1 MKSGMKVLH
10 FLPQYPGRDG
20 TSAYGTGLVRA
31 LNRLRPGSA
40 AIVSQRH
47 DGRPAPDAVDVVNYA
62 ARRMAFGVPG
72 NLRRDLATGR
82 LSADGAILHGTFNP
96 PMATLGRWLRKL
108 GIPYL
113 FIPHD
118 PYVPGLMDHHRWR
131 KLAYWHG
138 FEKPLI
144 EGARAVQLLDESH
157 EAPLRALGC
166 RVPVFTVPNGCDP
179 AMLDLL
185 EATPRVPGAGDPVR
199 IQYLGRMDRNH
210 KGLDLLLEGFAL
222 FLRST
227 VAPPAVELV
236 LTGNDWTDRGWLE
249 AFAGRL
255 GIRERVRFTG
265 PRSEPSIRIQAEADL
280 AVLPSRFDGFGLT
293 LVEAM
298 LAARPVIASA
308 AAGVATH
315 VARSGGGWISE
326 PTAGA
331 IAATLERAM
340 ADRPVWEEMG
350 RRNQIYVTTKLT
362 WDRVA
367 ETTMEA
373 YERHFC

>member
-1 MKSGMKVLH
+1 MKVLH

-20 TSAYGTGLVRA
+20 TSAYGTGLVPA
-31 LNRLRPGSA
+31 LNRLMPGSA
-40 AIVSQRH
+40 AIVSLRH
-47 DGRPAPDAVDVVNYA
+47 DGRPAPAGVEVLNFP
-62 ARRMAFGVPG
+62 ARRCGFHLPAI
-72 NLRRDLATGR
+72 LRRDLADGR
-82 LSADGAILHGTFNP
+82 LTADGVILHGTFNP
-96 PMATLGRWLRKL
+96 PMAALGRWLRKL

-118 PYVPGLMDHHRWR
+118 PYVPGLMMHHRWR
-131 KLAYWHG
+131 KAAYWHG
-138 FEKPLI
+138 FEKSLI
-144 EGARAVQLLDESH
+144 EGARAVQLLDASH

-179 AMLDLL
+179 ALLDLL
-185 EATPRVPGAGDPVR
+185 KGPLRVPGEGEAVR

-222 FLRST
+222 FLRSA
-227 VAPPAVELV
+227 VVPPAVELV
-236 LTGNDWTDRGWLE
+236 LTGNDWTDRRWLE

-255 GIRERVRFTG
+255 GIRDRVRFTG
-265 PRSEPSIRIQAEADL
+265 PRSEPSIQIQAEADI

-298 LAARPVIASA
+298 LAARPVIVSA

-331 IAATLERAM
+331 IAATLARAM
-340 ADRPVWEEMG
+340 GDRPAWKEMG
-350 RRNQIYVTTKLT
+350 QKNQTYVATKLT

-367 ETTMEA
+367 ESTMEA